1 MILRWG
7 VIGRGQGGCLTPPSP
22 PTQLSWKL
30 SSTLLPIAPSPSSN
44 KKEDFSLSGESMLED
59 YPKRGNS
66 ARS

>member
-30 SSTLLPIAPSPSSN
+30 SSTLLPIAPSPFSN
-44 KKEDFSLSGESMLED
+44 KKDFSLSGESRLED